1 MSMTTALKSIVSGG
15 KIMGFHMPTE
25 VGLWY
30 KNRETGDIFEIVASD
45 EDDGYVEIQY
55 FAGEIE
61 EIDLETWYELELIE
75 IPEPEDWSGPF
86 ELTKEDIDYSD
97 NPLHPENWSGPL
109 AGIEPDA
116 EDWY

>member
-1 MSMTTALKSIVSGG
+1 MAFNVV
-15 KIMGFHMPTE
+15 PTI
-25 VGLWY
+25 GQWY
-30 KNRETGDIFEIVASD
+30 KNRQSTDLFEIVAYD
-45 EDDGYVEIQY
+45 EADGFVEIQY

-61 EIDLETWYELELIE
+61 EFDLETWSELDLIE

-109 AGIEPDA
+109 AGIEPDL